1 MPPLAELFLSS
12 FLVGFSGAVM
22 PGPMFTAC
30 IGESLRQ
37 GFRAGPRIV
46 LGHGIVEV
54 ALVALLAFGLAP
66 LLTHPG
72 LLRGIGIV
80 GGALMIWMGVDL
92 VRHSRAVAA
101 SALAGTSG
109 GGGAGA
115 AIRAGMFTSLGNP
128 YFYIWWSTIGLAF
141 ILRGRDVGWAGLP
154 VFYGGHILSDI
165 AWYFAVAFAVSH
177 GRRVAPPGVFR
188 WVLVL
193 CGVALAGFGI
203 LFMTGR

>member
-1 MPPLAELFLSS
+1 MSLLVELFLSS
-12 FLVGFSGAVM
+12 FLLGFSGAVM
-22 PGPMFTAC
+22 PGPMLTAC
-30 IGESLRQ
+30 IGASLRE

-66 LLTHPG
+66 LLTHPA
-72 LLRGIGIV
+72 LLRGIGLV

-92 VRHSRAVAA
+92 IRNARTVAA
-101 SALAGTSG
+101 SALAGKASG
-109 GGGAGA
+109 EAAGA
-115 AIRAGMFTSLGNP
+115 AVRAGMFTSLGNP
-128 YFYIWWSTIGLAF
+128 YFYVWWSTVGLTL
-141 ILRGRDVGWAGLP
+141 ILRGRDAGWAGLP

-188 WVLVL
+188 WILVL

-203 LFMTGR
+203 LFMSGR

>member
-1 MPPLAELFLSS
+1 MSLLVELFLSS
-12 FLVGFSGAVM
+12 FVLGFSGAVM
-22 PGPMFTAC
+22 PGPMLTAC
-30 IGESLRQ
+30 IGASLRE

-66 LLTHPG
+66 LLTHPA
-72 LLRGIGIV
+72 LLRGIGLV
-80 GGALMIWMGVDL
+80 GGALMMCMGVDL
-92 VRHSRAVAA
+92 ARNSRAVAA
-101 SALAGTSG
+101 AALAGNSS
-109 GGGAGA
+109 GGAGA
-115 AIRAGMFTSLGNP
+115 AVRAGMFTSLGNP
-128 YFYIWWSTIGLAF
+128 YFYVWWSTVGLTL
-141 ILRGRDVGWAGLP
+141 ILRGRDAGWAGLP

-188 WVLVL
+188 WILVL

-203 LFMTGR
+203 LFMSGR